1 MNESITYNILTYTF
15 VSTQT
20 DPENADYKL
29 EAGATRNFE
38 ALRTAEILA
47 KKEEE
52 RKKEEEDNNPM
63 KLLENRTKASQK
75 EMENLEIL
83 EEIKTQNSKN
93 AQLSH
98 EEILK
103 IHQIYDEKL
112 QELQFEEDEQLVKLV
127 KLNFMILFQII
138 KKFFRSLFTKKET
151 VIKRLSDNEEE
162 EETVP
167 STKKFKMS
175 GSQSSLLLSNTVMN

>member
-1 MNESITYNILTYTF
+1 MCVGNCLQGQYKDLWLVIFILCIF
-15 VSTQT
+15 SLQT

-52 RKKEEEDNNPM
+52 KKKEEEDNNPM

-83 EEIKTQNSKN
+83 EEIKMQNSKN

-112 QELQFEEDEQLVKLV
+112 KELQEDEDEQLVK
-127 KLNFMILFQII
+127 
-138 KKFFRSLFTKKET
+138 
-151 VIKRLSDNEEE
+151 
-162 EETVP
+162 
-167 STKKFKMS
+167 
-175 GSQSSLLLSNTVMN
+175 